1 MRRAIL
7 GGTFD
12 PPHLAH
18 LFAGEAAY
26 RQLDI
31 DVVTFM
37 PAGIPW
43 QKSGGAVSAAHHRW
57 AMTQLSVAGVSY
69 FEPDRREIDRDG
81 WTFTADTLETFGE
94 DDLTLVLGSDAA
106 SGLRTWHRFE
116 DVLERARIAVMPRAG
131 GPMELVSE
139 VIPADRLQVL
149 DTPELRL
156 SGTEL
161 RRRARSGH
169 SLRFLVR
176 DAVWDYINETG
187 CYLADTEEIDA
198 D

>member
-26 RQLDI
+26 RQLGV
-31 DVVTFM
+31 DVVTFI
-37 PAGIPW
+37 PAGDPW
-43 QKSGGAVSAAHHRW
+43 QKAERDVSPAHHRW
-57 AMTQLSVAGVSY
+57 AMTELSVAAVSY
-69 FEPDRREIDRDG
+69 FEADRREIDRQG
-81 WTFTADTLETFGE
+81 WTYTVDTLESLGA
-94 DDLTLVLGSDAA
+94 DDLTLILGSDAA
-106 SGLRTWHRFE
+106 AGLAGWHRPE
-116 DVLERARIAVMPRAG
+116 DVTELARIAVVPRPGTSIAD
-131 GPMELVSE
+131 VRD
-139 VIPADRLQVL
+139 VVPADRLVVL

-161 RRRARSGH
+161 RRRARNGQ

-176 DAVWDYINETG
+176 DAVWDYITYTG
-187 CYLADTEEIDA
+187 CYDRDRSEEQ
-198 D
+198 